1 MKKEKF
7 EMLMPE
13 VQQAFTK
20 ECKDRKIALIAG
32 WIMAIAAGIA
42 YTIWSRDTKYASEGI
57 GAILWDFYTSLQC
70 FGGIICGMYHLRF
83 LFKKTLYLGILNLVI
98 HTILLG
104 VIWCI
109 GTFLVIADTVL
120 LIIRKPLVYPF
131 EEKRV
136 IGEIREKLGVF
147 ENPFI
152 SLDAQANHAAAMN
165 KIEELKAMHDK
176 GLITQEEFEAKKAE
190 LMSRI

>member
-13 VQQAFTK
+13 VKQAFTK
-20 ECKDRKIALIAG
+20 ECKGRKIALIAG
-32 WIMAIAAGIA
+32 WIMAIAAEIA
-42 YTIWSRDTKYASEGI
+42 FAIWSRDTKYAAESF
-57 GAILWDFYTSLQC
+57 GAILWDFFNSLQC

-83 LFKKTLYLGILNLVI
+83 LFKKTLHWGIFNLVI

-109 GTFLVIADTVL
+109 GTFLVIIDTVL